1 MEQES
6 VYDKM
11 SGAENIVAEF
21 LTAYEIWWN
30 YEQPVIVKDEDGRQ
44 RTWYPDF
51 FLSEFLRLVQEE
63 SSKIRY
69 NEHG

>member
-30 YEQPVIVKDEDGRQ
+30 YEQPVIVKDEDDRQ

-51 FLSEFLRLVQEE
+51 FLSEFGVYVEVCGDERT
-63 SSKIRY
+63 KDY
-69 NEHG
+69 